1 MITSAQEYYENLY
14 RIQDEN
20 PPTLA
25 LLLPK
30 TERIYN
36 IDLNSRTIEAP
47 EYLSVETD
55 HKAEAIYFK
64 MPRFF
69 DGVDLTTKTT
79 VIQFE
84 NAAGEGHVYVVPFY
98 DVETADRLG
107 IGGKE
112 GVRQTILFPWLIDHR
127 VAKKSGIVKYSL
139 RIYELSEFD
148 SNVNVVY
155 SLSTL
160 AAESRILHGIDL
172 NEDTLYSVVTL
183 TENNYEPNSYY
194 IKNDRKEYVIDS
206 REEFH
211 AGETYYILNDL
222 DKDTHAATFL
232 EQMID
237 LGRQAAERD
246 IYWVVL

>member
-20 PPTLA
+20 PPTFA
-25 LLLPK
+25 LLLPS
-30 TERIYN
+30 TERIYEV
-36 IDLNSRTIEAP
+36 DLNSRTIEAP

-64 MPRFF
+64 MPRYF

-107 IGGKE
+107 IGAEE
-112 GVRQTILFPWLIDHR
+112 GVKQIILFPWLIDNR
-127 VAKKSGIVKYSL
+127 VAKQKGTVKFSL
-139 RIYELSEFD
+139 RIFELSEFD

-160 AAESRILHGIDL
+160 ASESKILHGIDL

-183 TENNYEPNSYY
+183 TENNYESGSYY
-194 IKNDRKEYVIDS
+194 IKDDRGNYVIDN
-206 REEFH
+206 RDEFH
-211 AGETYYILNDL
+211 AGETYYILNDI
-222 DKDTHAATFL
+222 DDDTHAATFL

-246 IYWVVL
+246 VYWVVL

>member
-1 MITSAQEYYENLY
+1 MITSAQEYYSNLY
-14 RIQDEN
+14 RIQDQN

-25 LLLPK
+25 LLLPS

-55 HKAEAIYFK
+55 HRAEAIYFK

-69 DGVDLTTKTT
+69 DGVDLTSKTT
-79 VIQFE
+79 VIQYQ

-107 IGGKE
+107 INE
-112 GVRQTILFPWLIDHR
+112 GSDVRQTVLFPWLIDHN
-127 VAKKSGIVKYSL
+127 VAKKAGIVSYNIRFYEMTSEKKILYSMNT
-139 RIYELSEFD
+139 LS
-148 SNVNVVY
+148 
-155 SLSTL
+155 
-160 AAESRILHGIDL
+160 AESKILHGIDL
-172 NEDTLYSVVTL
+172 SDNILYSVVAL

-194 IKNDRKEYVIDS
+194 VKNESGNYVIDE
-206 REEFH
+206 REEFQ
-211 AGETYYILNDL
+211 AGETYYILNDI
-222 DKDTHAATFL
+222 DQDSRAATFL
-232 EQMID
+232 EQMMD

-246 IYWVVL
+246 IYWIVL

>member
-25 LLLPK
+25 LLLPS

-55 HKAEAIYFK
+55 HRAEAIYFK

-69 DGVDLTTKTT
+69 DGVDLTTK
-79 VIQFE
+79 VGLIQYE
-84 NAAGEGHVYVVPFY
+84 NAAGEGHVYVIPFY
-98 DVETADRLG
+98 DVETADRLDIG
-107 IGGKE
+107 IGSGI
-112 GVRQTILFPWLIDHR
+112 RQTVLFPWLIDNN
-127 VAKKSGIVKYSL
+127 VAKKAGVVKYNI
-139 RIYELSEFD
+139 RFYELASEAQ
-148 SNVNVVY
+148 VLY
-155 SLSTL
+155 SLNTL
-160 AAESRILHGIDL
+160 PAESKILHGIDL
-172 NEDTLYSVVTL
+172 SDDTLYSIITL

-194 IKNDRKEYVIDS
+194 IKNEDGEYELDT

-211 AGETYYILNDL
+211 AGETYYILNDI
-222 DKDTHAATFL
+222 DSDAHAATFL

-237 LGRQAAERD
+237 IADKAANRD
-246 IYWVVL
+246 LFWIVL

>member
-1 MITSAQEYYENLY
+1 MITSAQEYYSNLY

-25 LLLPK
+25 LLLPS

-36 IDLNSRTIEAP
+36 INLNTRTIEAP

-79 VIQFE
+79 IIQYE
-84 NAAGEGHVYVVPFY
+84 NAAGEGHVYLVPFY
-98 DVETADRLG
+98 DVETADRLD
-107 IGGKE
+107 INE
-112 GVRQTILFPWLIDHR
+112 GDDIHQTILFPWLIDR
-127 VAKKSGIVKYSL
+127 NVAKKAGVVRYNL
-139 RIYELSEFD
+139 RIYELASESD
-148 SNVNVVY
+148 LLY
-155 SLSTL
+155 SLNTL
-160 AAESRILHGIDL
+160 PAESKILHGIDL
-172 NEDTLYSVVTL
+172 SDDTLYSVVTL

-194 IKNDRKEYVIDS
+194 IKDGSGNYIIDN
-206 REEFH
+206 RNEFH
-211 AGETYYILNDL
+211 AGETYYILNDI
-222 DKDTHAATFL
+222 DKDEHAATFL

-237 LGRQAAERD
+237 LGRQAADRD
-246 IYWVVL
+246 ITWVVL

>member
-1 MITSAQEYYENLY
+1 MITSAQEYYSNLY

-25 LLLPK
+25 LLLPS

-36 IDLNSRTIEAP
+36 INLNTRTIEAP

-79 VIQFE
+79 VIQYE
-84 NAAGEGHVYVVPFY
+84 NAAGEGHVYLVPFY
-98 DVETADRLG
+98 DVETADRLD
-107 IGGKE
+107 INE
-112 GVRQTILFPWLIDHR
+112 GDDIHQTILFPWLIDR
-127 VAKKSGIVKYSL
+127 NVAKKAGVVSYNL
-139 RIYELSEFD
+139 RIYELASESD
-148 SNVNVVY
+148 LLY
-155 SLSTL
+155 SLNTL
-160 AAESRILHGIDL
+160 PAESKILHGIDL
-172 NEDTLYSVVTL
+172 SDDTLYSVVTL

-194 IKNDRKEYVIDS
+194 IKNGNGNYVIDD
-206 REEFH
+206 RNEFH
-211 AGETYYILNDL
+211 AGETYYILNDI
-222 DKDTHAATFL
+222 DKDEHAATFL

-237 LGRQAAERD
+237 LGRQAADRD
-246 IYWVVL
+246 ITWVVL